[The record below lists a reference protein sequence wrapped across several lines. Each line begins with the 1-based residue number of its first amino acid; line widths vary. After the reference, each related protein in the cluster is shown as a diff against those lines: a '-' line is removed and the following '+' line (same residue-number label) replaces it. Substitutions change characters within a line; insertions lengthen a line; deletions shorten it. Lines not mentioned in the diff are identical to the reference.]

1 MGATTDELEA
11 AEIDVAIKD
20 AVSDMHKKEE
30 TEMNKVENE
39 MNYQISI
46 ISDNIKKVVEGYLQ
60 QKGLQSSDVT
70 KLGDEI
76 AVRLREQTGQTLKE
90 KTKDAEEQMDG
101 VEDELRDI
109 VDEDKYII
117 ERAKLLGLTHNQYN
131 KKEVDV
137 IEDDIES
144 TKKGFDE
151 YLNDVTTNIEQ
162 ELNNSLTKV
171 IEKIEKD
178 VFQEKGIKLSDT
190 ELKDL
195 VEKEKSVTTGS

>member
-70 KLGDEI
+70 MLGDEI
-76 AVRLREQTGQTLKE
+76 AVRLREQTLKE

-195 VEKEKSVTTGS
+195 VEK

>member
-70 KLGDEI
+70 MLGDEI
-76 AVRLREQTGQTLKE
+76 AVRLREQTLKE

-117 ERAKLLGLTHNQYN
+117 ER
-131 KKEVDV
+131 
-137 IEDDIES
+137 

-162 ELNNSLTKV
+162 ELKNSLTKV

>member
-1 MGATTDELEA
+1 
-11 AEIDVAIKD
+11 
-20 AVSDMHKKEE
+20 
-30 TEMNKVENE
+30 
-39 MNYQISI
+39 
-46 ISDNIKKVVEGYLQ
+46 
-60 QKGLQSSDVT
+60 
-70 KLGDEI
+70 
-76 AVRLREQTGQTLKE
+76 
-90 KTKDAEEQMDG
+90 MDG

-162 ELNNSLTKV
+162 ELKNSLTMV

-195 VEKEKSVTTGS
+195 VEKEKSVTTAS